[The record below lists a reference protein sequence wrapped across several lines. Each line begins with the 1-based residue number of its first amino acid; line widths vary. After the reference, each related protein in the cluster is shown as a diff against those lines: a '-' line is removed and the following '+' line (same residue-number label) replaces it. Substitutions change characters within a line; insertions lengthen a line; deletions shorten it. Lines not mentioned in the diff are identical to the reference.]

1 MAKKFKTR
9 LKAKLKGDKV
19 NIKAIV
25 SHPMETGRRKD
36 KKTGEKIP
44 AHFINEVIVTANDK
58 TLLTADWSGTI
69 SKNPYLSFN
78 YAGKSGDKVKLSWK
92 DNQGNTGEAEKTVK

>member
-1 MAKKFKTR
+1 MAKFKTR

-36 KKTGEKIP
+36 KKTGDKIP
-44 AHFINEVIVTANDK
+44 AHYISEVIVTANDK
-58 TLLTADWSGTI
+58 TLLTADWSGSV

-78 YAGKSGDKVKLSWK
+78 YAGKSGDKIKLSWK
-92 DNQGNTGEAEKTVK
+92 DNQGNTGEAEKAVK

>member
-1 MAKKFKTR
+1 MAGFKTR
-9 LKAKLKGDKV
+9 LKVKMKDGKV
-19 NIKAIV
+19 NVKAIM

-44 AHFINEVIVTANDK
+44 ALFINEVTVTANGK
-58 TLLTADWSGTI
+58 TVLTADWTSGV
-69 SKNPYLSFN
+69 SKNPYLSVN

-92 DNQGNTGEAEKTVK
+92 DNKGNTGEAEKTVK

>member
-9 LKAKLKGDKV
+9 LKAKMKGDKV
-19 NIKAIV
+19 NVKAIV

-36 KKTGEKIP
+36 KKTGDKIP
-44 AHFINEVIVTANDK
+44 AHYISEVTVTANDK
-58 TLLTADWSGTI
+58 TLLTTDWSGSV

-78 YAGKSGDKVKLSWK
+78 YAGKSGDKIKLSWK

>member
-1 MAKKFKTR
+1 MKD
-9 LKAKLKGDKV
+9 GKV
-19 NIKAIV
+19 NVKAIM

-44 AHFINEVIVTANDK
+44 ALFINEVTVTANDK
-58 TLLTADWSGTI
+58 TVLSAEWTSGV
-69 SKNPYLSFN
+69 SKNPYLSVN

-92 DNQGNTGEAEKTVK
+92 DNKGNTGEAEKTVK